1 MSLEVLSVSEAPES
15 EGAERI
21 QQLQDE
27 HAELTRSLLSLT
39 THFAQVQFRLKQI
52 VAADPDDRE
61 KMLMSLEEVAS
72 HGCPDVRTREESS
85 NLLQL
90 LSEKDYEERLRDQKA
105 TQQHLIQQLQF
116 QLDELERHSMDS
128 QQRANDLQTQFDP
141 ELAER
146 QRALIDG
153 LKSKLNINIDIM
165 EAMSVDEVRQSVDSV
180 VHEVTRPARSKEQ
193 QIRILA
199 SQVEDLERYVA
210 FLKENSGLPV
220 GNHEVVRTEPTRS
233 KPAARTKGKATRNE
247 GVGQLDRKHVPCA
260 LVEEDEDEDEEAV
273 DGATEETL
281 LRDRNHQKR
290 EYLNDKG
297 QTILRNAAVSSIQW
311 FARFLCGIGLAQRGD
326 ELRKEACRALCQ
338 KVKQAV
344 DDILTLVASE
354 VNSSPEDDVLAHPAI
369 RTPPIELVKLA
380 RLRLGSSLMDVF
392 HYGLIEPL
400 VGTGLVP
407 GWHTLSCTV
416 VPSETVNIPPR
427 NRHHVWQVF
436 EQFYALKKGHEY
448 NSTPARTLSSAFNMP
463 LEGGVAVTP
472 RQRLFDCM
480 MNIQRTH
487 ETAYKSPDV
496 KFRSLV
502 CAGMNHGLLAAWC
515 NMVATSDEVTQRN
528 YQPWACIRTSLKSV
542 VKDLERLSSLTFNL
556 SIEPPIGLNTGS
568 SEDLVSSPGE

>member
-1 MSLEVLSVSEAPES
+1 MSLDVLSVSEAPES

-220 GNHEVVRTEPTRS
+220 GNHEVVFIHCCHC
-233 KPAARTKGKATRNE
+233 A
-247 GVGQLDRKHVPCA
+247 VP
-260 LVEEDEDEDEEAV
+260 
-273 DGATEETL
+273 
-281 LRDRNHQKR
+281 
-290 EYLNDKG
+290 
-297 QTILRNAAVSSIQW
+297 
-311 FARFLCGIGLAQRGD
+311 
-326 ELRKEACRALCQ
+326 
-338 KVKQAV
+338 
-344 DDILTLVASE
+344 
-354 VNSSPEDDVLAHPAI
+354 
-369 RTPPIELVKLA
+369 
-380 RLRLGSSLMDVF
+380 
-392 HYGLIEPL
+392 
-400 VGTGLVP
+400 
-407 GWHTLSCTV
+407 
-416 VPSETVNIPPR
+416 
-427 NRHHVWQVF
+427 
-436 EQFYALKKGHEY
+436 
-448 NSTPARTLSSAFNMP
+448 
-463 LEGGVAVTP
+463 
-472 RQRLFDCM
+472 
-480 MNIQRTH
+480 
-487 ETAYKSPDV
+487 
-496 KFRSLV
+496 
-502 CAGMNHGLLAAWC
+502 
-515 NMVATSDEVTQRN
+515 
-528 YQPWACIRTSLKSV
+528 
-542 VKDLERLSSLTFNL
+542 
-556 SIEPPIGLNTGS
+556 
-568 SEDLVSSPGE
+568 